1 MVPKIRPPFKC
12 IFCDGSGPFNS
23 VEHVVPA
30 SLGND
35 IVALGRGWVCD
46 KCNHVISKFEREV
59 LWNSIIGVE
68 RCRMGV
74 ITKKKKPAKAVT
86 HGITWFA
93 VPEKGRGVV
102 AAEANDWSKNPV
114 LWKRGFAE
122 GKIVMPLHD
131 ENCYYI
137 AKFLLKIGVEVA
149 EVGRRASHAELQGDF
164 SDASKYVRGK
174 DVSSWPY
181 FVLRSGNVERHL
193 TSVFSELA
201 EVHDYVRT
209 CGFDIFLHKIEDDV
223 VLFFRYG
230 SFWAGLALNTR
241 EIGWTAVLRKWK
253 VAYVGCPVE
262 YAEDYMG

>member
-1 MVPKIRPPFKC
+1 MIPRVKPPFIC
-12 IFCDGSGPFNS
+12 IFCGGSGPFNS

-102 AAEANDWSKNPV
+102 AAEANDWSKIPV
-114 LWKRGFAE
+114 LWKRGFYE
-122 GKIVMPLHD
+122 EILGKNPTSFEEYHTYIKSAVEKTQNVISDIHVP
-131 ENCYYI
+131 NI
-137 AKFLLKIGVEVA
+137 AKM
-149 EVGRRASHAELQGDF
+149 D
-164 SDASKYVRGK
+164 
-174 DVSSWPY
+174 
-181 FVLRSGNVERHL
+181 
-193 TSVFSELA
+193 
-201 EVHDYVRT
+201 
-209 CGFDIFLHKIEDDV
+209 
-223 VLFFRYG
+223 
-230 SFWAGLALNTR
+230 
-241 EIGWTAVLRKWK
+241 
-253 VAYVGCPVE
+253 
-262 YAEDYMG
+262 